1 MTYDELHIT
10 WSFWIIDIPLN
21 IKLIRGYTSSI
32 VCKINFWYHE
42 RLSIYPDRGIVCT
55 YRRAEGL
62 STRIDFPNTLTT
74 QSVGTNDALQG
85 PASWPMTWN
94 PVRSC
99 PRSKLRLR
107 LLPRSHWHHDHYD
120 HCAAASIDCPFV
132 CQVSDAIIGI
142 VSYALAVV
150 SDLIWLTISNKIR
163 LTFSDLILLIIFD
176 SIWLSF
182 LPIWFE
188 SHVTHLF
195 SVRVTQFDSQSSQAS
210 GSPTLDRVSLK

>member
-55 YRRAEGL
+55 YRRSEGL

-74 QSVGTNDALQG
+74 QSVGTNDALQV
-85 PASWPMTWN
+85 PASCPMTWN

-107 LLPRSHWHHDHYD
+107 LLPRSCGRQN
-120 HCAAASIDCPFV
+120 HCKAYAAASRDHQLL
-132 CQVSDAIIGI
+132 CQVSDAIAIIGI
-142 VSYALAVV
+142 ISYALAVV
-150 SDLIWLTISNKIR
+150 SDFIWLSVYDLFL
-163 LTFSDLILLIIFD
+163 LTLFE

-182 LPIWFE
+182 
-188 SHVTHLF
+188 SLF
-195 SVRVTQFDSQSSQAS
+195 
-210 GSPTLDRVSLK
+210 GLNHM